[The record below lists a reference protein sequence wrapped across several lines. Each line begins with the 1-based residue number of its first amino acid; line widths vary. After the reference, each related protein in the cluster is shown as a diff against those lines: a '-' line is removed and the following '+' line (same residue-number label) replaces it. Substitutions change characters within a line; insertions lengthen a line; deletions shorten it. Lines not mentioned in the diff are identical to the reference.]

1 MINLM
6 YIVLTAM
13 LALNVSSDVLNGF
26 TDVHRGVSA
35 SNANASSR
43 NAAILASLSEAAARN
58 PEKAGL
64 AYAHAMSV
72 ARATDSLFSV
82 IDSLKLLIVREA
94 DGPHGRVDSIE
105 AREDL
110 EAASVVMLSP
120 INGGG
125 PALRKAVDSYRDLVS
140 PLIADSARRALVS
153 SSLSTR
159 PSSGQS
165 WEGERFDNQPVIAA
179 VTILSQLQG
188 DILQAEGV
196 TLSDILD
203 GVDAG
208 DLRVNAIDAFVL
220 PSSRL
225 VMRGSEYTA
234 DILLAAVDTTS
245 RPAIVVDGHPLPAG
259 SSTYSVSA
267 GAPGV
272 HEYSGYLEVS
282 HHDGT
287 SSRHPFSSSYTVI
300 EPMATVSATMMNVL
314 YAGID
319 NPLSISVPG
328 VPSGSI
334 SASMT
339 GGTLTRSGSGWVA
352 RPSKPGSD
360 ATINVTADVNGRRIQ
375 VADMK
380 FRVRRL
386 PDPTPYITV
395 ADAQGAAVQYRGG
408 RPLARATLLAA
419 PGISAAID
427 DGVLNIPFTV
437 NSFETVFFDSM
448 GNAMTEVS
456 DGPNFSRRQRDAIKR
471 LSRGKRFYISRVQA
485 TGPDGSTRTLSPLEV
500 IVN

>member
-35 SNANASSR
+35 ANANASSR
-43 NAAILASLSEAAARN
+43 NAAILSSLSDAAARN

-64 AYAHAMSV
+64 AYAHALSV
-72 ARATDSLFSV
+72 ARATDSIFSA

-94 DGPHGRVDSIE
+94 DGPKGRLDSIE

-120 INGGG
+120 IGGGG
-125 PALRKAVDSYRDLVS
+125 PALRQAIDSYRDLVTPFLS
-140 PLIADSARRALVS
+140 DSVQRRLVA
-153 SSLSTR
+153 SSLSTL
-159 PSSGQS
+159 PSSGPS
-165 WEGERFDNQPVIAA
+165 WEVERFDNQPVIAA

-188 DILQAEGV
+188 DILQAEGL
-196 TLSDILD
+196 TLSAILD

-220 PSSRL
+220 PASRL
-225 VMRGSEYTA
+225 VMQGSDYTA

-245 RPAIVVDGHPLPAG
+245 RPTIVIDGNPLPQG
-259 SSTYSVSA
+259 SSTYSISA
-267 GAPGV
+267 GSPGS
-272 HEYSGYLEVS
+272 HEYSGYLEVD
-282 HHDGT
+282 HQDGST
-287 SSRHPFSSSYTVI
+287 SRHPFSSSYTVI

-328 VPSGSI
+328 VPSGAI

-339 GGTLTRSGSGWVA
+339 GGSLTRSGSGWIA
-352 RPSKPGSD
+352 RPSKPGTD
-360 ATINVTADVNGRRIQ
+360 AVINVTADVNGRSIR
-375 VADMK
+375 VAEMK

-386 PDPTPYITV
+386 PDPSPYITV
-395 ADAQGAAVQYRGG
+395 TDAQGAAVAYRGG
-408 RPLARATLLAA
+408 RPLARATLLEA

-456 DGPNFSRRQRDAIKR
+456 DGASFSRRQRDAIRR

-485 TGPDGSTRTLSPLEV
+485 TGPDGTTRTLSPLEV